1 MTASSKNNIEH
12 EELKKMLQDILR
24 NQEESGKREAA
35 RDEREKAMTKIT
47 LANEE
52 AIKGNGKPGLNERM
66 SIQEEREAKRDRR
79 EWLIQSAVILEV
91 IGLIM
96 LGIFK

>member
-1 MTASSKNNIEH
+1 MPSNTNNAEH
-12 EELKKMLQDILR
+12 EQLRKMLQDILN
-24 NQEESGKREAA
+24 NQIESGKREAA
-35 RDEREKAMTKIT
+35 RDEREKAMMKIT
-47 LANEE
+47 LANDE
-52 AIKGNGKPGLNERM
+52 AIKGNGKPGLIQRM
-66 SIQEEREAKRDRR
+66 AIQEEREAKRDRR